1 MTNLAFN
8 DIPNWKRNFNIFL
21 VGQFLS
27 GITSMIVQYSIIWYL
42 TMQTGSA
49 TILSIASILGMLPM
63 IVLSPF
69 VGGIIDRSHK
79 KRLLIMTD
87 AVVAAFAVVLSI
99 AGSISSEFPLWLVF
113 VSLFMRA
120 LAQTFQQPTI
130 QSSLPS
136 LVPLNEIT
144 RANGLLGMIQSANFI
159 IAPALGAFLYAIVPI
174 QYLIL
179 LDVIGFVLG
188 AGMLLLTKLPDNHE
202 NEDSTHF
209 LADAKFGF
217 NLLRSRRGLWI
228 TTLYG
233 TLFTLFFMPV
243 GSMFPLM
250 TVQYFH
256 GTVAQAGIVEVAWS
270 AGMLFAGALIGIK
283 KTWKDRV
290 KPMITAFFV
299 IGFATAAA
307 VLLPENSRGFWI
319 FVGLNIIAGLAA
331 PFFNTLLM
339 AMIQES
345 FPPETLGRVMGV
357 MNSLM
362 SISGPIGLIIA
373 GPLGDKIGVQN
384 IFLIG
389 GMGSVV
395 CGILFLLSK
404 SARDYD
410 LDLSKEKA
418 TQQ

>member
-79 KRLLIMTD
+79 KRLLIVTD

-188 AGMLLLTKLPDNHE
+188 AGMLLLTKLPDNHV

-290 KPMITAFFV
+290 KPMITAVFV

-418 TQQ
+418 TQK